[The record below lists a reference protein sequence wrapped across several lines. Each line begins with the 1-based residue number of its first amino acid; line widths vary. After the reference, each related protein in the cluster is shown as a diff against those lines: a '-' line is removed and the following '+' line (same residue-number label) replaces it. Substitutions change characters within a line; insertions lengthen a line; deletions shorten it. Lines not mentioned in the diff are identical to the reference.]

1 MAERPEILTQASEQI
16 LRRLGGAADAERFR
30 APPAG
35 ARDRTAELDR
45 LRDGAEWD
53 EAAVAAAFARV
64 RPRLQGLRFL
74 FMPCYLSDFLKIPKK
89 LKLTDYFDAQTEAL
103 RAAGIA
109 AETVDVNSQDTIE
122 SNARS
127 LRQHLIGHDDRVFI
141 VSHSKGGLDTLEL
154 LLHSDA
160 ELVGRIAG
168 WLPHQAPFGGSPVAD
183 RVAQIDP
190 VRRTAESLLNFFG
203 GSGGSLHDLRTDVR
217 AHYMR
222 HHAAAVRQIVRRVPT
237 LAVTTAVD
245 EEHPAREH
253 TTATYPTLVWMRE
266 QGIRSDGIVP
276 THSMILPETP
286 YVVLAPVDHTG
297 MVSKGAGA
305 MSFRDRVLLT
315 QALIA
320 LLLGPDTGSER

>member
-1 MAERPEILTQASEQI
+1 MADRPEILTQASEQI
-16 LRRLGGAADAERFR
+16 LRRLGGEADAERFR

-35 ARDRTAELDR
+35 ARDRTVELDR
-45 LRDGAEWD
+45 LRKSAEWD
-53 EAAVAAAFARV
+53 GAAVAAAFARV
-64 RPRLQGLRFL
+64 RPRLAGLRFL

-89 LKLTDYFDAQTEAL
+89 LKMTDYFDAQTEAL

-122 SNARS
+122 NNAEA
-127 LRQHLIGHDDRVFI
+127 LRQHLTGNDDRVFI

-160 ELVGRIAG
+160 HLIGRIAG
-168 WLPHQAPFGGSPVAD
+168 WLPHQAPFAGSPLAD
-183 RVAQIDP
+183 RVAEIDP
-190 VRRTAESLLNFFG
+190 VRRTAESLLNLFG

-217 AHYMR
+217 ADYMTR
-222 HHAAAVRQIVRRVPT
+222 HADDVRRVLQKVPT

-245 EEHPAREH
+245 EEHSARDH

-276 THSMILPETP
+276 THSAILPHAP

-297 MVSKGAGA
+297 MVSRGAGA
-305 MSFRDRVLLT
+305 MSFRDRVFLT

-320 LLLGPDTGSER
+320 LLLDRDAEA